1 MDPQIRTSAALPQC
15 PPSAAAP
22 ELVAPV
28 YASGLKASLLGL
40 PGTAGQGAT
49 IIDTGDANRT
59 KRLEF
64 IPLHLKALLVSLSLI
79 CLGQNAAAQDR
90 TSNTVPVPPGSR
102 VRVMTPTLVTPLIAN
117 FLEQRGDSLVF
128 IEDGRGRGLWSFAIS
143 QIQRLEIT
151 AGEAGRNKKP
161 IAKGAAIGA
170 GVGLALG
177 VLFAAVAEPSDSTKE
192 YSRILTGA
200 VGAVAGAGV
209 GAYFG
214 SRVKTE
220 RWVNVPLGRQ
230 FSVRMSARRL
240 GIAIAL
246 P

>member
-1 MDPQIRTSAALPQC
+1 MSQC
-15 PPSAAAP
+15 PPSTSYP
-22 ELVAPV
+22 ERR
-28 YASGLKASLLGL
+28 GLAFTLTPRQRLYWDR
-40 PGTAGQGAT
+40 PGTAAEGAT
-49 IIDTGDANRT
+49 IIDAAKATRT
-59 KRLEF
+59 KRLEPA
-64 IPLHLKALLVSLSLI
+64 PLHLKALLVSLSLV
-79 CLGQNAAAQDR
+79 CLAQNAAAQTR
-90 TSNTVPVPPGSR
+90 PSGSVPIVPGSR
-102 VRVMTPTLVTPLIAN
+102 VRVMTPTLVAPLVAN

-170 GVGLALG
+170 GVGLAIG
-177 VLFAAVAEPSDSTKE
+177 VLFAAVAEPSDSTRE
-192 YSRILTGA
+192 YSMILTGA
-200 VGAVAGAGV
+200 AGAVAGGGI

-230 FSVRMSARRL
+230 FSFGVTGRRF
-240 GIAIAL
+240 GISIVL

>member
-1 MDPQIRTSAALPQC
+1 MNPQIRTSAALPQS
-15 PPSAAAP
+15 PPSTPAP
-22 ELVAPV
+22 ELAGSV
-28 YASGLKASLLGL
+28 YASGLAASLLGL
-40 PGTAGQGAT
+40 PGTAGEGTT
-49 IIDTGDANRT
+49 IIDAGDPNRT
-59 KRLEF
+59 KRLEL
-64 IPLHLKALLVSLSLI
+64 IPLHLKALLVSLSLV
-79 CLGQNAAAQDR
+79 CVGQSAAAQ
-90 TSNTVPVPPGSR
+90 TSGSVPIVPGSR

-128 IEDGRGRGLWSFAIS
+128 IEEGRGRGLWSFAIS
-143 QIQRLEIT
+143 QIQRLEMT
-151 AGEAGRNKKP
+151 AGESGRNKKP

-177 VLFAAVAEPSDSTKE
+177 VLFAAAAEPSDSTKE
-192 YSRILTGA
+192 YSKIATGAAGAA
-200 VGAVAGAGV
+200 VGAGI

-230 FSVRMSARRL
+230 FSLRITGRRL

>member
-1 MDPQIRTSAALPQC
+1 M
-15 PPSAAAP
+15 
-22 ELVAPV
+22 
-28 YASGLKASLLGL
+28 
-40 PGTAGQGAT
+40 
-49 IIDTGDANRT
+49 
-59 KRLEF
+59 
-64 IPLHLKALLVSLSLI
+64 HLKALLVSLSLV
-79 CLGQNAAAQDR
+79 CLGQNVAAQDR
-90 TSNTVPVPPGSR
+90 TSGSVPIAPGSR
-102 VRVMTPTLVTPLIAN
+102 VRVMTATLVAPLIAN

-143 QIQRLEIT
+143 QIQTLEMT
-151 AGEAGRNKKP
+151 AGEAGRNKRP

-177 VLFAAVAEPSDSTKE
+177 VLFAAAAEPSDSTKE
-192 YSRILTGA
+192 YSKVLTGA
-200 VGAVAGAGV
+200 AGAAAGAGI

-230 FSVRMSARRL
+230 FSFRVSGRRF
-240 GIAIAL
+240 GIAIIL

>member
-1 MDPQIRTSAALPQC
+1 M
-15 PPSAAAP
+15 
-22 ELVAPV
+22 
-28 YASGLKASLLGL
+28 
-40 PGTAGQGAT
+40 
-49 IIDTGDANRT
+49 
-59 KRLEF
+59 
-64 IPLHLKALLVSLSLI
+64 HLKALLVSLSLV
-79 CLGQNAAAQDR
+79 CVGQTVAAQER
-90 TSNTVPVPPGSR
+90 TSGSSVPIVPGSR
-102 VRVMTPTLVTPLIAN
+102 VRVMAPTLVAPLVAN

-143 QIQRLEIT
+143 QIQRLEVT
-151 AGEAGRNKKP
+151 AGEAGRNKRP
-161 IAKGAAIGA
+161 IAKGAGIGA

-192 YSRILTGA
+192 YSMILTGA
-200 VGAVAGAGV
+200 VGAAAGAGI

-220 RWVNVPLGRQ
+220 RWVNVPLGSQ
-230 FSVRMSARRL
+230 FSLGVSSRRV

>member
-1 MDPQIRTSAALPQC
+1 L
-15 PPSAAAP
+15 
-22 ELVAPV
+22 EL
-28 YASGLKASLLGL
+28 
-40 PGTAGQGAT
+40 
-49 IIDTGDANRT
+49 
-59 KRLEF
+59 

-79 CLGQNAAAQDR
+79 CVGQNVAAQDR
-90 TSNTVPVPPGSR
+90 TSGSVPVAPGSR
-102 VRVMTPTLVTPLIAN
+102 VRVTAPTLVTPLVAN

-177 VLFAAVAEPSDSTKE
+177 ILFASAAEPSDSTKE
-192 YSRILTGA
+192 YSAILTGA
-200 VGAVAGAGV
+200 AGAAAGAGI
-209 GAYFG
+209 GAYVG
-214 SRVKTE
+214 SRVKSE
-220 RWVNVPLGRQ
+220 KWVTVPLGRQ
-230 FSVRMSARRL
+230 FSFGVSGRRF
-240 GIAIAL
+240 GISIAL